1 MPHIRLIPTP
11 TPDGR
16 RLVIRAVAETPV
28 ERLRRF
34 LARWGVPLR
43 SA

>member
-1 MPHIRLIPTP
+1 MRRVVLIPTP

-16 RLVIRAVAETPV
+16 RVVLRARFETPW

-34 LARWGVPLR
+34 FSREP
-43 SA
+43 